1 MIRRLLGIVI
11 VIVLVWPSPAPAA
24 SDLVR
29 NGLFSRGV
37 GGQPEGWRHE
47 AFNSDPSATRFTWT
61 AGAAGIGT
69 IGISSLQPNDA
80 RWIQT
85 VPVTPSKSYW
95 VSGWIRTENV
105 GEGGGLGGYITI
117 MDRPYISGDIRGTH
131 DWQRVGFWAK
141 AGPGET
147 TLELACR
154 LGGYS
159 ALNTGTAYFTGISFE
174 EVETFPVSGPVV
186 SDADANDWRIGSLM
200 AALIVP
206 ALALLLCF
214 WSGATGTEQGA
225 VASADLGG
233 HREPGEEAAR
243 MRAREAAKA
252 APSIR
257 SRAARSL
264 GDWTVARG
272 FFTSAVAVVAADAA
286 YLVRSGRSPNEVA
299 MAALFAAIVGLGLL
313 PLSRRRAESKASVRL
328 PLPSAQSWS
337 FFAIFVA
344 FLAFYAV
351 TGSSD
356 ATPFNE
362 PTLQAN
368 AFVHGRAWVSVPGFM
383 EHVRWQGR
391 TYLVHPPFSA
401 ILLTPLVAIWGL
413 STNQTIV
420 CLLLGAFEIALA
432 WRLLGLLGLTITSRV
447 WLTIF
452 FGAGTTLWYES
463 TVGNSWD
470 FILVASVAMTLLT
483 LNELFGKARPAMV
496 GILAALAGLTRYDLM
511 LAWPIYALML
521 WARGRRW
528 RQLLWMA
535 PGFVLAAVVY
545 IVFNEVRYGTVS
557 DISLWIYYPTD
568 PHRFSHPA
576 GPFSLRY
583 LPENLYTVL
592 FMAPNFNDRFPYIH
606 PSMTGQSL
614 ILTSPAL
621 LLALRANFRRPIPIL
636 VGLAAILA
644 SGAPLLCYA
653 NGFVQ
658 LGSRYYLEI
667 FPFLLVLMAL
677 GVRRRVDQMSRI
689 LIVASI
695 VMVTFGVWHVRMFGF
710 G

>member
-1 MIRRLLGIVI
+1 MVRRLLCIAIVI
-11 VIVLVWPSPAPAA
+11 LLAWFSPAPAA

-29 NGLFSRGV
+29 NGLFSNGI

-47 AFNSDPSATRFTWT
+47 AFNPGTSATRFSWT
-61 AGAAGIGT
+61 AGTTGIGT
-69 IGISSLQPNDA
+69 ISISNLQPNDA
-80 RWIQT
+80 RWVQT
-85 VPVTPSKSYW
+85 VRVTPSKSYW
-95 VSGWIRTENV
+95 VSGWVRTENV
-105 GEGGGLGGYITI
+105 GRDVLGGHITV
-117 MDRPYISGDIRGTH
+117 MDRPYSSIDVRGTH
-131 DWQRVGFWAK
+131 DWQRVGFRVK
-141 AGPGET
+141 AGPAET
-147 TLELACR
+147 SLEIACR

-174 EVETFPVSGPVV
+174 EVGTFPVSGPVV
-186 SDADANDWRIGSLM
+186 SDADANHWRIGSLM
-200 AALIVP
+200 AVLVAFG
-206 ALALLLCF
+206 LALLLCF
-214 WSGATGTEQGA
+214 WSGATGLETGP
-225 VASADLGG
+225 VASADPCDRRAAG
-233 HREPGEEAAR
+233 EAAAP
-243 MRAREAAKA
+243 MHVLEAAKA
-252 APSIR
+252 VSDVR
-257 SRAARSL
+257 HRAALSL

-272 FFTSAVAVVAADAA
+272 FFTSAVVAVAADAA
-286 YLVRSGRSPNEVA
+286 FLVRSGRSPNEVA
-299 MAALFAAIVGLGLL
+299 IAALFAAIVGLGLL

-328 PLPSAQSWS
+328 PLPSARSWS

-344 FLAFYAV
+344 FLSFYAV

-362 PTLQAN
+362 PVLQAD
-368 AFVHGRAWVSVPGFM
+368 AFVHGRAWVSAPGYM
-383 EHVRWQGR
+383 EHVRWLGR

-401 ILLTPLVAIWGL
+401 ILLMPLVAIWGL

-420 CLLLGAFEIALA
+420 SLVLGAFEIALA
-432 WRLLGLLGLTITSRV
+432 WRLLGLLGLTTTSRV

-483 LNELFGKARPAMV
+483 LNELFGKARPSMV
-496 GILAALAGLTRYDLM
+496 GLLAALAGLTRYDLM
-511 LAWPIYALML
+511 LAWPIYALVL
-521 WARGRRW
+521 WVRGRRW
-528 RQLLWMA
+528 REILWMA
-535 PGFVLAAVVY
+535 PGFVLAAVIYV
-545 IVFNEVRYGTVS
+545 VFNEARYGTVS

-592 FMAPNFNDRFPYIH
+592 FMAPIFNDRFPYIH
-606 PSMTGQSL
+606 PGMTGQSL

-621 LLALRANFRRPIPIL
+621 LLALRPNFRRPIPIL

-644 SGAPLLCYA
+644 SGPPLLCYA

-677 GVRRRVDQMSRI
+677 GVKRHIDQMSRI

-695 VMVTFGVWHVRMFGF
+695 VIVTFGVWHVRMFGF